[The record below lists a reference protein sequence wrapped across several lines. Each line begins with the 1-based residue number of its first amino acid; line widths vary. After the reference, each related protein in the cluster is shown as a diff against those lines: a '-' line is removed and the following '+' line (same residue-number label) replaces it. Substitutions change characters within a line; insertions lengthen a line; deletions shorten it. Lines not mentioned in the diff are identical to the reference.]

1 MKLSKVF
8 WRALGVTLLATS
20 LVATSVVVAPSYAVP
35 SYPTWSEVQAAKK
48 SVVKKKAL
56 IKRFNA
62 ILADQLKEE
71 DKLSKIS
78 LQLGEKY
85 NIAKQQLQQISDK
98 VATLQAQA
106 DVANDQANQA
116 KSRLAQI
123 ASQMYRNGSAG
134 NGVSLLLSAGQ
145 ADNLLYQL
153 GAKDRLAVQND
164 TTYRKAVEKQR
175 YAQSV
180 TDQLNVAK
188 QDLKA
193 KAKVAKAAYDKAAGA
208 ANELANKISANKSLQ
223 NTFYAQLATLQKT
236 SADLERR
243 RAEGIAAEIRQNNG
257 NAGSVLTA
265 PSLYNVQDA
274 NPEVVRKVLN
284 FARAQLGER
293 YVFGGAGLT
302 YWDCSG
308 LTMTTYQKAAG
319 IYISWHSVVAQF
331 RLAAQRKQLVPMRER
346 QAGDLIFYT
355 TSSAFDGDK
364 YHIAIYSGNNM
375 MIEAP
380 RPGAVVREVPM
391 RWGEL
396 YPYAARPSA

>member
-1 MKLSKVF
+1 M
-8 WRALGVTLLATS
+8 LGVSFLATS
-20 LVATSVVVAPSYAVP
+20 LIVTGSVLGPSWAVP
-35 SYPTWSEVQAAKK
+35 SYPTWAEVQAAKNN
-48 SVVKKKAL
+48 VAKKKAL
-56 IKRFNA
+56 IARFNT

-71 DKLSKIS
+71 DKLSKAA
-78 LQLGEKY
+78 LVVGEKY
-85 NIAKQQLQQISDK
+85 NQAKEQADLMAAK
-98 VATLQAQA
+98 VATLQEQA
-106 DVANDQANQA
+106 DVANAQANDA
-116 KSRLAQI
+116 KARLAQI

-134 NGVSLLLSAGQ
+134 TGASLFLQAGA

-153 GAKDRLAVQND
+153 GARDRLAKQND
-164 TTYRKAVEKQR
+164 TSYRKAIEKQR

-188 QDLKA
+188 LDLAA
-193 KAKVAKAAYDKAAGA
+193 KAKIAKDAYDQAQAAA
-208 ANELANKISANKSLQ
+208 DALTAKVNANKALQ
-223 NTFYAQLATLQKT
+223 TTFYKQLAVLQRT

-243 RAEGIAAEIRQNNG
+243 RAEGLAWEARQNAG
-257 NAGSVLTA
+257 NSGSVLSA
-265 PSLYNVQDA
+265 PELYSVQDA
-274 NPEVVRKVLN
+274 NPTVVAKVLA
-284 FARAQLGER
+284 FARAQIGDM
-293 YVFGGAGLT
+293 YVFGAAGMT

-331 RLAAQRKQLVPMRER
+331 RMAAQKKQLVPMRDR

-396 YPYAARPSA
+396 FPYAARPSA

>member
-1 MKLSKVF
+1 M
-8 WRALGVTLLATS
+8 LGVSVLATS
-20 LVATSVVVAPSYAVP
+20 LIVTGSVLAPSFAVP
-35 SYPTWSEVQAAKK
+35 SYPTWGEVQAAKNN
-48 SVVKKKAL
+48 VAKKKAL
-56 IKRFNA
+56 IARFNV

-71 DKLSKIS
+71 DKLSKAA
-78 LQLGEKY
+78 LVVGEKY
-85 NIAKQQLQQISDK
+85 NQAKEQADLMSAK
-98 VATLQAQA
+98 VATLQEQA
-106 DVANDQANQA
+106 DVANAQANDA
-116 KSRLAQI
+116 KARLAQI

-134 NGVSLLLSAGQ
+134 TGASLLLQAGA

-153 GAKDRLAVQND
+153 GARDRLAKQND
-164 TTYRKAVEKQR
+164 TSYRKAIEKQR

-188 QDLKA
+188 IDLAA
-193 KAKVAKAAYDKAAGA
+193 KAKIAKDAYDQAQAA
-208 ANELANKISANKSLQ
+208 ANALTDKVNSNKALQ
-223 NTFYAQLATLQKT
+223 TTFYKQLAVLQRT

-243 RAEGIAAEIRQNNG
+243 RAEGLAWEARQNAG
-257 NAGSVLTA
+257 NSGNVLAA
-265 PSLYNVQDA
+265 PELYSVQDA
-274 NPEVVRKVLN
+274 NPAVVSKVLA
-284 FARAQLGER
+284 FARAQIGDI
-293 YVFGGAGLT
+293 YVFGAAGMT

-331 RLAAQRKQLVPMRER
+331 RMAAQKKQLVPMRQR

-396 YPYAARPSA
+396 FPYAARPSA